1 MTSPTDITRDPFR
14 LVVLDMA
21 GTTVA
26 DGGLVEQAFSAA
38 AQRLGVRPGSDEHAR
53 QLAYVRA
60 TMGESKISVFRHL
73 FGDEDR
79 AQRANTAFEE
89 AYGELVDAGRIAPVP
104 GAREAVE
111 RLASEGRTVVLTT
124 GFARPTQDA
133 VLAALGWQDLVP
145 LTLCPADAGGRGRP
159 FPDMV
164 LAAFLRTGA
173 VGDVRRTVVAGDTSY
188 DMLSGIRS
196 GAGIVAG
203 VLTGAHDKDRLTRHG
218 ATHVLGSVAELPDL
232 IARAEAAGLPPPPP
246 PAASASRASP
256 SPTAETSSSTGSTSP
271 SNPAR

>member
-1 MTSPTDITRDPFR
+1 MTSTTPTTARPFG

-38 AQRLGVRPGSDEHAR
+38 ARRLGVQPGSDEHAR

-79 AQRANTAFEE
+79 AQQANTAFEE
-89 AYGELVDAGRIAPVP
+89 AYGELVDAGRIAPLP

-111 RLASEGRTVVLTT
+111 RLTAEGRTVVLTT

-133 VLAALGWQDLVP
+133 ILTALGWQDLVP

-159 FPDMV
+159 YPDMV
-164 LAAFLRTGA
+164 LAAFLRTAA
-173 VGDVRRTVVAGDTSY
+173 VDDVRRIAVAGDTSY
-188 DMLSGIRS
+188 DMLSGVRS

-203 VLTGAHDKDRLTRHG
+203 VLTGAHDEGQLTRHG
-218 ATHVLGSVAELPDL
+218 ATHVLRSVTDLPDL
-232 IARAEAAGLPPPPP
+232 IARAEA
-246 PAASASRASP
+246 
-256 SPTAETSSSTGSTSP
+256 
-271 SNPAR
+271 

>member
-1 MTSPTDITRDPFR
+1 MASTDDTRMT

-26 DGGLVEQAFSAA
+26 DGGLVEEAFSAA
-38 AQRLGVRPGSDEHAR
+38 VQRLGVTPGSAEYTS

-73 FGDEDR
+73 FGDEETAR
-79 AQRANTAFEE
+79 RANSAFED
-89 AYGELVDAGRIAPVP
+89 AYGALVDDDRIAPLP

-111 RLASEGRTVVLTT
+111 RLTGEGRTVVLTT

-133 VLAALGWQDLVP
+133 ILGALGWRDLVP

-159 FPDMV
+159 YPDMV

-173 VGDVRRTVVAGDTSY
+173 ADGVRQVVVAGDTSF
-188 DMLSGIRS
+188 DMLSGVRS

-203 VLTGAHDKDRLTRHG
+203 VLTGAHDEDQLTRSG
-218 ATHVLGSVAELPDL
+218 ATHILGSVAELPDL
-232 IARAEAAGLPPPPP
+232 VARVE
-246 PAASASRASP
+246 S
-256 SPTAETSSSTGSTSP
+256 
-271 SNPAR
+271 